1 MAWKKLFQGDRTLW
15 VIFFFFVVISLV
27 EVYSASSTLAYQG
40 RMMSPIL
47 KHTAFIVM
55 SIVTVVVVSRFNS
68 GTLKF
73 MGGGLYILSFILLI
87 IAFFNGT
94 SINGASRWIP
104 LPFGL
109 TFQPSE
115 LMKIALVMVAAII
128 YTLLGHLSAKKRFI
142 WFSILVAIPILIIA
156 KDNLSTAIL
165 IAVFFF
171 FISWIGGAPGKNLFW
186 LLIAGLFFVI
196 LAYILL
202 LTLPP
207 QTLSKLSNRAP
218 TWKNRVVSDP
228 ALKDLSP
235 EQRDSMMYVITDDNF
250 QESHAKIAI
259 ARGGLFGVMPGN
271 SIERDILPQAFS
283 DYIYAIIIE
292 EMGFIVGGILIPL
305 AYFVL
310 FFRLAQLAQRTASR
324 FEGMLLMGFG
334 LLYLL
339 QAMFNFIVASGFI
352 VTGQT
357 LPLISKGG
365 TSYLITSLAFGIM
378 MSISR
383 RIALNKENG
392 GDTAEAMTIE
402 SEVSDNDEL
411 QEINILDA

>member
-1 MAWKKLFQGDRTLW
+1 MIWKKLFQGDKTLW
-15 VIFFFFVVISLV
+15 VIFFFLVVISLV

-40 RMMSPIL
+40 RMMTPIL
-47 KHTAFIVM
+47 KHTAFVIL
-55 SIVTVVVVSRFNS
+55 SIGTIIVVSRFNAV
-68 GTLKF
+68 TLKY
-73 MGGGLYILSFILLI
+73 MGGGLYFISLGLLI
-87 IAFFNGT
+87 IAAFSGT

-115 LMKIALVMVAAII
+115 VMKIALVMVAAFV
-128 YTLLGHLSAKKRFI
+128 YTLLGHVSAKKRFA
-142 WFSILVAIPILIIA
+142 WFLVLTAVPLLIIA

-171 FISWIGGAPGKNLFW
+171 FISWIGSAPSKYLFW
-186 LLIAGLFFVI
+186 LCVVGLGTAL
-196 LAYILL
+196 LAYLLL
-202 LTLPP
+202 LTLPGE
-207 QTLSKLSNRAP
+207 TLSKISNRAP
-218 TWKNRVVSDP
+218 TWKNRIVSDP
-228 ALKDLSP
+228 ALKEMTP
-235 EQRDSMMYVITDDNF
+235 AQRDSMMYVITDDNF

-259 ARGGLFGVMPGN
+259 ARGGLFGVLPGN

-292 EMGFIVGGILIPL
+292 EMGFIFGGVLIPL
-305 AYFVL
+305 AYFIL
-310 FFRLAQLAQRTASR
+310 FFRLAQLAQRVNSR
-324 FEGMLLMGFG
+324 YEGMLLMGFG

-339 QAMFNFIVASGFI
+339 QAMFNFIVASGII

-365 TSYLITSLAFGIM
+365 TSYLITSLAFGIL

-383 RIALNKENG
+383 RISQENEK
-392 GDTAEAMTIE
+392 DADEPMIIEAEATELNEQEPNIE
-402 SEVSDNDEL
+402 GV
-411 QEINILDA
+411 